1 MSFDT
6 TGIRLIA
13 FDADDTLWDNQSLF
27 DKAVESYCRLLSCY
41 GGEKAVF
48 DSLYERECANM
59 PSLGY
64 GTKAFIISLVENAI
78 KVSGGTVSNE
88 TLNRVVKIG
97 REILDNPATPLP
109 GVYETLKAIKNKGLY
124 RTVLFTKG
132 DPLEQENKLER
143 SALGE
148 FFDDVEIASNKTPVE
163 YRRLCAH
170 NNVPCS
176 EFLMVGNSF
185 KSDIAPVLEI
195 GGKAVLISFN
205 QLWQHEVVEEYDHPN
220 LLRLKE
226 FSNLLDIL

>member
-27 DKAVESYCRLLSCY
+27 DKAVDDYCRLLSCY

-88 TLNRVVKIG
+88 TMSEVVRIG
-97 REILDNPATPLP
+97 REILNNPARPLW
-109 GVYETLKAIKNKGLY
+109 GVYDTLKALKEKGLY
-124 RTVLFTKG
+124 RMVLFTKG

-148 FFDDVEIASNKTPVE
+148 FFDDVEIASNKTPLE

-170 NNVPCS
+170 NGVLSS
-176 EFLMVGNSF
+176 EFMMVGNSF

-195 GGKAVLISFN
+195 GGKGVLISFN
-205 QLWQHEVVEEYDHPN
+205 KLWQHEVVEEYDHEN

-226 FSNLLDIL
+226 FKELLNIL

>member
-27 DKAVESYCRLLSCY
+27 DKAVDDYCRLLSCY

-88 TLNRVVKIG
+88 TMSEVVRIG
-97 REILDNPATPLP
+97 REILNNPATPLW
-109 GVYETLKAIKNKGLY
+109 GVYDTLKALKNKGLY
-124 RTVLFTKG
+124 RMVLFTKG

-148 FFDDVEIASNKTPVE
+148 FFDDVEIVSNKTPLE

-170 NNVPCS
+170 NNISCS
-176 EFLMVGNSF
+176 EFMMVGNSF

-195 GGKAVLISFN
+195 GGKGVLISFN
-205 QLWQHEVVEEYDHPN
+205 KLWQHEVVEEYDHEN
-220 LLRLKE
+220 LLRLKVFKE
-226 FSNLLDIL
+226 LLNIL